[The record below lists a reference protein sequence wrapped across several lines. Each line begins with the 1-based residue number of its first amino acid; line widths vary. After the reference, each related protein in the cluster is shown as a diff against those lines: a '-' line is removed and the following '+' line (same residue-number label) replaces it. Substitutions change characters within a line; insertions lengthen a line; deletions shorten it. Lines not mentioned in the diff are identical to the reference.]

1 VARIAGVV
9 TRASARR
16 YFPAVNGRAERFQLV
31 EFCPQAGIGGARCRA
46 AEARTEVGMDIS
58 QQTPKVLT
66 IEASDVVITLV
77 RSFPASVTSA
87 GTWILPRPRRGSDPR
102 PDP

>member
-1 VARIAGVV
+1 
-9 TRASARR
+9 
-16 YFPAVNGRAERFQLV
+16 
-31 EFCPQAGIGGARCRA
+31 
-46 AEARTEVGMDIS
+46 MDIS
-58 QQTPKVLT
+58 QQTPKVLN